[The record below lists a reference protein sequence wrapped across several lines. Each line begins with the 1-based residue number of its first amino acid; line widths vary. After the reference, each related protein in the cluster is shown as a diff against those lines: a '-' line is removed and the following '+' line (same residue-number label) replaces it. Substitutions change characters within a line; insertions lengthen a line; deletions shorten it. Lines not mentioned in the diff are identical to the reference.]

1 MTNRKYKEL
10 LKERYKAW
18 KEEKIGVRILSKEE
32 VEELKKKGI
41 IKDNMRGENELY
53 SKFIMGC

>member
-1 MTNRKYKEL
+1 MTDRRYNEH

-18 KEEKIGVRILSKEE
+18 KEEKIGVGILSKDE

-41 IKDNMRGENELY
+41 IKDNTRGENELY
-53 SKFIMGC
+53 SKFIM

>member
-1 MTNRKYKEL
+1 MTNREYQEL

-18 KEEKIGVRILSKEE
+18 REEKIDIRILSKEE

-41 IKDNMRGENELY
+41 MKDKR
-53 SKFIMGC
+53 SK

>member
-41 IKDNMRGENELY
+41 IKDKREKNELY
-53 SKFIMGC
+53 SKFIMGS